1 MRRNSHSPLA
11 RLLVLALVPVL
22 SGAGCALF
30 RTRAP
35 TRTDL
40 PGAGAAVPEVGAPSG
55 RGEGAAASSLGVND
69 VFEVRVF
76 EEQELSGIFRVGP
89 DGTVSYPL
97 CGTVKVGGLDAPA
110 VSSRL
115 TECLKDG
122 YLRNPQVS
130 VFIKEYNSKKVFVLG
145 QVQKPGTFTFEDR
158 MSVVEAITRAGG
170 FTRVAAK
177 NQVVI
182 NRIVATKEQRLRIPV
197 EDISLG
203 LAPNFVLQPGDIVFV
218 PESFF

>member
-1 MRRNSHSPLA
+1 MRRSSLPLLT
-11 RLLVLALVPVL
+11 RLLVLALLPLL
-22 SGAGCALF
+22 SGSGCALF
-30 RTRAP
+30 RSRAP
-35 TRTDL
+35 VRTDL
-40 PGAGAAVPEVGAPSG
+40 LGAGAAVPDVGAPADSG
-55 RGEGAAASSLGVND
+55 QGPAASTLGVND

-76 EEQELSGIFRVGP
+76 EEQELSGVFRVGP

-110 VSSRL
+110 VSARL
-115 TECLKDG
+115 TDCLREG
-122 YLRNPQVS
+122 YLKSPQVS

-170 FTRVAAK
+170 FTRMAAK

-182 NRIVATKEQRLRIPV
+182 NRIVDRKEQRLRIPV

-203 LAPNFVLQPGDIVFV
+203 LAPNFVLQAGDIVFV

>member
-1 MRRNSHSPLA
+1 M
-11 RLLVLALVPVL
+11 
-22 SGAGCALF
+22 GASGCALL
-30 RTRAP
+30 RARAGDP
-35 TRTDL
+35 
-40 PGAGAAVPEVGAPSG
+40 PPQGAGAAVPEVGSALESEPAP
-55 RGEGAAASSLGVND
+55 AATTLGVND

-76 EEQELSGIFRVGP
+76 EEKELSGVFRVGA
-89 DGTVSYPL
+89 DGSVSYPL
-97 CGTVKVGGLDAPA
+97 CGRVEVGGLDASA
-110 VSSRL
+110 VADRI
-115 TECLKDG
+115 TACLKKG
-122 YLRNPQVS
+122 YLKSPQVS
-130 VFIKEYNSKKVFVLG
+130 VFIKEYNSKKIFVLG
-145 QVQKPGTFTFEDR
+145 QVQKPGTFTYEDQ

-182 NRIVATKEQRLRIPV
+182 NRLVDGKEQRLKIPV

>member
-1 MRRNSHSPLA
+1 MRRRSLSSLAPVLLLLLAPL
-11 RLLVLALVPVL
+11 L
-22 SGAGCALF
+22 SGASCSLF
-30 RTRAP
+30 RA
-35 TRTDL
+35 RTPDPKDL
-40 PGAGAAVPEVGAPSG
+40 PGAGAAVPEVGAPVDTAVG
-55 RGEGAAASSLGVND
+55 PAATNLGVND

-76 EEQELSGIFRVGP
+76 EEQELSGIFRVGA

-97 CGTVKVGGLDAPA
+97 CGRVEVGGLDASTVA
-110 VSSRL
+110 DRISG
-115 TECLKDG
+115 CLQEG
-122 YLRNPQVS
+122 YLKSPQVS
-130 VFIKEYNSKKVFVLG
+130 VFIKEYNSKKIFVLG

-158 MSVVEAITRAGG
+158 MSVVEAVTRAGG
-170 FTRVAAK
+170 FTRMAAK

-182 NRIVATKEQRLRIPV
+182 NRIVDKREQRLRIPV